1 MTGMI
6 NYKEMQTKPSRPKK
20 ARAQKPQLPKVSKP
34 ESLVDENERANPTQI
49 EAKRL
54 IGAEP
59 ELVTTVGLGNLKV
72 TTAQGVKNDG
82 KADV

>member
-1 MTGMI
+1 MR
-6 NYKEMQTKPSRPKK
+6 NKK
-20 ARAQKPQLPKVSKP
+20 SSLPKVSKP
-34 ESLVDENERANPTQI
+34 EQLNDPERAKPT
-49 EAKRL
+49 AFTSRAN
-54 IGAEP
+54 IGKDP